1 MDLVSVDGLPRR
13 YRLSAWQELV
23 SRAFV
28 PVEVTGDP
36 HALVRGRIEST
47 ELGPLR
53 VSEVTSDVQRVRR
66 TPQVISSSD
75 PQCYLITMALRED
88 AVVLQV
94 LLDEFYSF
102 NATRVETA
110 GGRLL
115 VTTPDNQADDAER
128 VRPAGD

>member
-1 MDLVSVDGLPRR
+1 M
-13 YRLSAWQELV
+13 

-28 PVEVTGDP
+28 PVEVTSDP
-36 HALVRGRIEST
+36 HALFRGRIEST

-88 AVVLQV
+88 AVVLQ
-94 LLDEFYSF
+94 D
-102 NATRVETA
+102 
-110 GGRLL
+110 GPDGR
-115 VTTPDNQADDAER
+115 TDAR
-128 VRPAGD
+128 RHHHLRHHRALFTSSPPARRSGCW